1 MIDGDE
7 TSRSTQEMNKKKLKI
22 IIITILTYFI
32 KGIWVILQCFRFLH
46 LSFIQNLGNFFV
58 GNFSLK

>member
-46 LSFIQNLGNFFV
+46 LSFI
-58 GNFSLK
+58 